1 MSMAKSN
8 YSAEELAILA
18 FTNLAND
25 SHNLDRFLRLTGL
38 NPATLR
44 QSANERHFLASVL
57 YFFVNHEPDLLVLS
71 ENLSINPSEFLAAH
85 RKLSSKDPSEAGG
98 W

>member
-38 NPATLR
+38 NPDTLR
-44 QSANERHFLASVL
+44 QSATERHFLASVL

-71 ENLSINPSEFLAAH
+71 ENIGISPTEFIAAH
-85 RKLSSKDPSEAGG
+85 RKLSSKDPPGTGG